1 MVHKRRLA
9 DIFCLTERNYIQMKE
24 QQPRVNRAIIEYILI
39 IVGAT
44 LVALSY
50 NMFLLP
56 SKLAAGGISGIST
69 ILFELYGLSPA
80 YTQFLINIPV
90 FIIGLIILG
99 KDFGWKTLLGTF
111 WVPFIIWLSADIPYT
126 ITNPLL
132 GALYGGIILGI
143 GLGTVYKGNGS
154 TGGTAA
160 IAQIVKKFTG
170 LSSGYSQLIVD
181 GAVVIS
187 SIIVFSLELTLFALM
202 CIYVTSKVIDRV
214 QLRTSSTKLILIIT
228 EEEEKVQSLIKN
240 EIDRGL
246 TKIRSVGG
254 YSNQNKTMLLCVTEQ
269 SEAVHLKRLLQKAEP
284 TSFVI
289 FINASEILGRGFS
302 LDKYYGQKL

>member
-1 MVHKRRLA
+1 MNILHK
-9 DIFCLTERNYIQMKE
+9 
-24 QQPRVNRAIIEYILI
+24 NRAVNDALKI

-50 NMFLLP
+50 NVFLLP

-69 ILFELYGLSPA
+69 ILFEMYELSPA
-80 YTQFLINIPV
+80 YTQMLINIPI
-90 FIIGLIILG
+90 FIIGWIALG
-99 KDFGWKTLLGTF
+99 KSFSWKTLIGTF

-126 ITNPLL
+126 VTNPLL
-132 GALYGGIILGI
+132 GAIYGGIVLGTGLGI
-143 GLGTVYKGNGS
+143 VYKGNGS

-170 LSSGYSQLIVD
+170 ISSGYSQLIVD
-181 GAVVIS
+181 GFVVIS

-202 CIYVTSKVIDRV
+202 AIYITSKTIDIV
-214 QLRTSSTKLILIIT
+214 QLRTSATKLIMIIT
-228 EEEEKVQSLIKN
+228 EEEEKIQQIIRDG
-240 EIDRGL
+240 IDRGI
-246 TKIRSVGG
+246 TKVRSVGG
-254 YSNQNKTMLLCVTEQ
+254 YSNQDKTMILCVTEQ
-269 SEAVHLKRLLQKAEP
+269 QEAVQLKRILQKEEP
-284 TSFVI
+284 TTFVI

>member
-1 MVHKRRLA
+1 MNNHSNLNQVL
-9 DIFCLTERNYIQMKE
+9 KE
-24 QQPRVNRAIIEYILI
+24 YMLVIA
-39 IVGAT
+39 GAT

-69 ILFELYGLSPA
+69 ILFELYELSPA

-90 FIIGLIILG
+90 FFIGWLILG
-99 KDFGWKTLLGTF
+99 KDFGGKTLVGTF
-111 WVPFIIWLSADIPYT
+111 WVPLIIWISSDIPYT

-132 GALYGGIILGI
+132 GALYGGIVLGI

-160 IAQIVKKFTG
+160 IAQLVKKFTG
-170 LSSGYSQLIVD
+170 LSSGYSQLVVD
-181 GAVVIS
+181 GIVVVS
-187 SIIVFSLELTLFALM
+187 SIIVFNLELTLFALM
-202 CIYVTSKVIDRV
+202 CIYITSKVIDRV

-228 EEEEKVQSLIKN
+228 EKEEKIQTLIN
-240 EIDRGL
+240 NQIDRSL
-246 TKIRSVGG
+246 TKIRTVGG
-254 YSNQNKTMLLCVTEQ
+254 YSKENKTMLLCVTEQ
-269 SEAVHLKRLLQKAEP
+269 SEAVLLKKLLQKEEP
-284 TSFVI
+284 TSFVV

>member
-1 MVHKRRLA
+1 
-9 DIFCLTERNYIQMKE
+9 MKE